1 MLRREAGKNT
11 PPPANA
17 YRAWFLKER
26 LYRANSTCYNR
37 KTMVYNKRE
46 LLDGFTLAEVLI
58 TLGIIGVVAALT
70 MPVIIKGK
78 ERKELETGFKKQ
90 YSVLQNAFTRLNHD
104 KGEVY
109 VRDNSRGTRKFKS
122 EFITY
127 FNVLSDC
134 KFEDCSKINGKSIY
148 KDLTNKYDMYQTYI
162 DDGQFITTDG
172 ALFMLNDATDEP
184 FLASFDVNGPKKGP
198 NRLGYDVFVFQL
210 MNNGKLPPMG
220 AEGTWFTDEKYCNT
234 SKPDM
239 RSGLTCAYKA
249 LENADYFKKLP

>member
-1 MLRREAGKNT
+1 
-11 PPPANA
+11 
-17 YRAWFLKER
+17 
-26 LYRANSTCYNR
+26 
-37 KTMVYNKRE
+37 MVFNKRE

-78 ERKELETGFKKQ
+78 ERKELEAGFKKQ

-109 VRDNSRGTRKFKS
+109 VRENSTGTRKFKS

-134 KFEDCSKINGKSIY
+134 NFEDCSKINGKGIY
-148 KDLTNKYDMYQTYI
+148 KDLTNKYTMYQTYI

-172 ALFMLNDATDEP
+172 ALFMLNDATNEP

-210 MNNGKLPPMG
+210 MNNGKLAPMG
-220 AEGTWFTDEKYCNT
+220 AEGTWFTDEKYCDT

-249 LENADYFKKLP
+249 LENPSYFKKLP